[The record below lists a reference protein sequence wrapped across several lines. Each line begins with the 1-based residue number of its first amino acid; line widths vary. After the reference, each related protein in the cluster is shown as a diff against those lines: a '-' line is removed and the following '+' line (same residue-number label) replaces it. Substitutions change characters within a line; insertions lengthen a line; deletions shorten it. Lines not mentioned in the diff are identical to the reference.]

1 MWVCR
6 NRFVPPQTSTLLKCV
21 ILVALQYISFDPR
34 IHCQID
40 LYSQVQNLFVRLIPV
55 LYGDTAFVQKNIV

>member
-6 NRFVPPQTSTLLKCV
+6 NKFVPPQTSSLLKCV
-21 ILVALQYISFDPR
+21 ILVALQCISFDPR

-40 LYSQVQNLFVRLIPV
+40 LYSQVQNLFVRLMPV
-55 LYGDTAFVQKNIV
+55 LYGDSAFVQKSIV